1 MIHVTNQRQTN
12 EALRES
18 FLVLQHYALAFEQM
32 IFDELFGDEA
42 LLQLFRQMET
52 YLYQLLNRVQLSACS
67 RNLDL
72 KKVQRTAMDAR
83 YLQMASSSKRFLR
96 NYLLL
101 REYSQTTAQIQ
112 KLFNSLV

>member
-1 MIHVTNQRQTN
+1 
-12 EALRES
+12 
-18 FLVLQHYALAFEQM
+18 VLQHYALAFEQM
-32 IFDELFGDEA
+32 IFDELFGDDS

-72 KKVQRTAMDAR
+72 NKVTRTAMDDR
-83 YLQMASSSKRFLR
+83 YRQMANSSKRFLR

-101 REYSQTTAQIQ
+101 REYSQTTADIH
-112 KLFNSLV
+112 KLFRSLV